1 MQVLKASI
9 KSALEETQSCVY
21 TFTNRFRVAVEEGT
35 TEDKVAQMLA
45 HSLVQWADARK
56 AIYRAAASTEQTLK
70 NIQSDLLR
78 GLVSNTTFLDTS
90 RVEEYTQKQIAQQ
103 DMAMQAMYLI
113 GLDHAAM
120 KAVFNKVNALEFA
133 GYAQ

>member
-1 MQVLKASI
+1 METLKAGI
-9 KSALEETQSCVY
+9 ISALEETQSCVF
-21 TFTNRFRVAVEEGT
+21 TFTNRFRLPVEQGT
-35 TEDKVAQMLA
+35 TEDKIAAMLGQA
-45 HSLVQWADARK
+45 LVQWADARK
-56 AIYRAAASTEQTLK
+56 TIHSAARSTERTLK
-70 NIQSDLLR
+70 NIQSDLLA

-90 RVEEYTQKQIAQQ
+90 RIEEYTQKQITQQ

-113 GLDHAAM
+113 GLDHEVM

>member
-1 MQVLKASI
+1 METLKAGI
-9 KSALEETQSCVY
+9 ISALEETQSCVF
-21 TFTNRFRVAVEEGT
+21 TFTNRFRLPVEQGT

-103 DMAMQAMYLI
+103 DMAMQAMWLV
-113 GLDHAAM
+113 GLDHEVM

-133 GYAQ
+133 GFAQ